1 MDKQETPVLFQPVKF
16 ASVTSRNRI
25 VMAPMVTNFSNLD
38 EEVTDRQIRYYA
50 ERARGGAGTIVVE
63 ASNIHPNI
71 RISARQ
77 IGSYDDRFIPGLSKL
92 ASAIKSHG
100 TVALLQLLHGG
111 PKVLPD
117 MACESASSVS
127 VRVGQ
132 VPRQLSLSDLRRI
145 RQAYVRAASRA
156 KKAGFDGVEIHA
168 AHLYLLSAFLS
179 PFTNQRTDEYGGSL
193 PNRARLLR
201 EVIEEIKAGLGN
213 GWPTWVRMNACELL
227 QPGLSL
233 EEGQEAA
240 KIMMEAGA
248 DAIHVSAYVLPINKN
263 ITGIVNIRVG
273 AIPLKGSPP
282 GPLLPYAEAI
292 KKSVHVPI
300 IAVGK
305 LDDPKVALKAIV
317 DGKCDM
323 TALGRQLICDP
334 YWPSKLE
341 KGQGKE
347 IVHCNYC
354 NTCHTAQQRGEE
366 IICSQNLNLVGE
378 PVYKKTLVNKTE
390 E

>member
-1 MDKQETPVLFQPVKF
+1 MRNGHEGVQERSLSKPPT
-16 ASVTSRNRI
+16 
-25 VMAPMVTNFSNLD
+25 FSPD
-38 EEVTDRQIRYYA
+38 
-50 ERARGGAGTIVVE
+50 
-63 ASNIHPNI
+63 I

-117 MACESASSVS
+117 MACESASPVS

-132 VPRQLSLSDLRRI
+132 VPKQLSLSDLRRI

-213 GWPTWVRMNACELL
+213 GWPIWVRMNACELL

-282 GPLLPYAEAI
+282 GTSSSL
-292 KKSVHVPI
+292 
-300 IAVGK
+300 
-305 LDDPKVALKAIV
+305 
-317 DGKCDM
+317 C
-323 TALGRQLICDP
+323 
-334 YWPSKLE
+334 
-341 KGQGKE
+341 
-347 IVHCNYC
+347 
-354 NTCHTAQQRGEE
+354 
-366 IICSQNLNLVGE
+366 
-378 PVYKKTLVNKTE
+378 
-390 E
+390 